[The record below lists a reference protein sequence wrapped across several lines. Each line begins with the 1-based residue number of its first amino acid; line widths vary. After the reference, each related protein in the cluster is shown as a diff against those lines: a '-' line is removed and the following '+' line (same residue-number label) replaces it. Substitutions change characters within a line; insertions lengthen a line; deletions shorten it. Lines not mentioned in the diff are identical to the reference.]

1 MDKNIIEIQ
10 KEKELLNA
18 VMRTDFYSFYKKFFI
33 EYTGE
38 KFDDSEIIKY
48 LFFKHTVNSLNFFKF
63 TF

>member
-48 LFFKHTVNSLNFFKF
+48 LFFIVSVKNTNSLLFP
-63 TF
+63 

>member
-1 MDKNIIEIQ
+1 MDKNIIEMQ

-48 LFFKHTVNSLNFFKF
+48 LCENINPFY
-63 TF
+63 